1 MNDNFAPRET
11 TPRAAPDAWRATVL
25 TLYPAMF
32 PGPLGEAL
40 AGRALA
46 ERIWSFDSV
55 DIRDY
60 ARDKHGSVD
69 DQPFGGGHGMV
80 MRPDVLAD
88 AIDGT
93 LAGGA
98 TGAKGAAGP
107 VIYLSPRGT
116 PLKQARAREIA
127 AGPGV
132 TLICGRFEGVDERV
146 LESRGIEEMSIGD
159 YILSGGE
166 IAALAVIDTCVRLLP
181 GVVGAAESLNEES
194 FEHGLLEY
202 PHYTRPRQFEGKDVP
217 EILLSGDHERIRA
230 WRRDQAEKTTRN
242 RRADLLAGGDSDCVN
257 TRARP

>member
-1 MNDNFAPRET
+1 MNDNF
-11 TPRAAPDAWRATVL
+11 TPDTARDVWRATVL

-32 PGPLGEAL
+32 PGLLGEAL

-46 ERIWSFDSV
+46 QRIWSLDSI

-69 DQPFGGGHGMV
+69 DQPFGGGPGMV

-88 AIDGT
+88 AIDDT
-93 LAGGA
+93 L
-98 TGAKGAAGP
+98 AKGATGP

-116 PLKQARAREIA
+116 PLKQARVREMA

-146 LESRGIEEMSIGD
+146 LESRGIEELSVGD
-159 YILSGGE
+159 YVLSGGE
-166 IAALAVIDTCVRLLP
+166 IAALTVIDASVRLLP
-181 GVVGAAESLNEES
+181 GVLGAATSLNEES

-217 EILLSGDHERIRA
+217 EVLLSGDHERIRA
-230 WRRDQAEKTTRN
+230 WRRDQAELTTRN
-242 RRADLLAGGDSDCVN
+242 RRADLWAGGDSDCVN